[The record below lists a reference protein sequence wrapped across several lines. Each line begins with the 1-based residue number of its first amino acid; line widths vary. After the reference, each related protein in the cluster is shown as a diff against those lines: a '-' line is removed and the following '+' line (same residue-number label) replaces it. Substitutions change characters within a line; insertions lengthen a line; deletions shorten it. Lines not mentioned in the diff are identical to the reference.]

1 MHPAGRWCPGHYMM
15 CRCVCSAYPTSCIHQ
30 IMYGNVA
37 PTGAVAKITGK
48 EGERFQ
54 GTAKVFDSEED
65 MLAAISRQEIC
76 EGMVVVIRYEGPKGG
91 QTFLTNHVGRM
102 GPDPGGQVSGYGFG
116 T

>member
-91 QTFLTNHVGRM
+91 QTFFLSGGRA
-102 GPDPGGQVSGYGFG
+102 PAII
-116 T
+116 